1 VKGSEKLPL
10 VTTIKEKCRV
20 CYTCVRDCPAKAI
33 RIADGQAEVIAER
46 CIGCG
51 NCVRVCSQ
59 NAKQVMSSIEAA
71 QAALDSGAPVAA
83 CLAPSFPAEFT
94 DMAVSQLVGVVR
106 ALGFDYV
113 NEVAFGADLV
123 AREYRKLLAETN
135 GQRYIATT
143 CPALVAYVERYHPAV
158 VDRLAPVVSPM
169 IALARALR
177 RLHGDKL
184 RVVFIGP
191 CIAKKGEVVAEP
203 VESEVDAA
211 LTFVEIRRMLEEKGL
226 TPGSVALSE
235 FDPPHPSTG
244 ALFPISRGIL
254 QAASISEDLL
264 SGDVVAADGRSNF
277 VEAIKEFEAGDL
289 NARLLEVLCCHGC
302 IMGSGM
308 STPAPLFS
316 RRSSVSQYVRRRT
329 GTLDLNQWRADMDTF
344 ADLNLRRTFA
354 ANDQRVPAPSDE
366 ELASILARLGKVKPE
381 DELNCGACGYDTCRD
396 HAIAIYRGLAESEMC
411 LPYSIDQ
418 LRKTIQELNLSH
430 EQLANA
436 QEALMQSEKLASMGQ
451 LAAGIAHEVNN
462 PLGVVLMYAHLLLD
476 EASTNKAL
484 REDLSMIAEQADR
497 CKKIVSG
504 LLNFAR
510 QTKVLVEPIDLR
522 ELVDRSL
529 RSAPAPGNVT
539 TEVEPALENP
549 IAELDPNQITQV
561 LTNLLSNAYAAMPDG
576 GALTVRLEGDE
587 SSIRF
592 VVSDT
597 GIGIPQEN
605 QSKIFEPFFTT
616 KQIGR
621 GTGLGLAVTYGIVK
635 MHRGD
640 IQVASNADPAA
651 GPTGTTFT
659 VTLPRLARQ
668 EVGTERALEPE
679 GSTCYPC
686 PTDAPAPPGV

>member
-71 QAALDSGAPVAA
+71 QAVLDSGAPVAA
-83 CLAPSFPAEFT
+83 CLAPSSPAEFT
-94 DMAVSQLVGVVR
+94 DMAVPQVVGTVR

-113 NEVAFGADLV
+113 TEVAFGADLV

-158 VDRLAPVVSPM
+158 VDRLAPIVSPM
-169 IALARALR
+169 VALARALR
-177 RLHGDKL
+177 RLHGDEL

-203 VESEVDAA
+203 VEHDVEAA
-211 LTFVEIRRMLEEKGL
+211 LTFVELRKMIEGKGL
-226 TPGSVALSE
+226 TPESVEPSE
-235 FDPPHPSTG
+235 FDPPHPGTG

-264 SGDVVAADGRSNF
+264 SGDVIAADGRSNF
-277 VEAIKEFEAGDL
+277 VEAIKEFETGDL

-316 RRSSVSQYVRRRT
+316 RRSAVSQYVRRRT

-344 ADLNLRRTFA
+344 ADLNLRRSFA
-354 ANDQRVPAPSDE
+354 ASDQRVPAPSDE
-366 ELASILARLGKVKPE
+366 ELAGMLARLGKVKPE
-381 DELNCGACGYDTCRD
+381 DELNCGACGYDTCRE

-430 EQLANA
+430 EQLASA

-476 EASTNKAL
+476 EASHDEPL

-510 QTKVLVEPIDLR
+510 QTKVLAEPIDLR
-522 ELVDRSL
+522 ELVERSL
-529 RSAPAPGNVT
+529 RSAPAPENVT
-539 TEVEPALENP
+539 TEVEPALANP

-561 LTNLLSNAYAAMPDG
+561 LTNLFSNAYAAMPDG
-576 GALTVRLEGDE
+576 GTLTVRLEGDE
-587 SSIRF
+587 SNVRF

-597 GIGIPQEN
+597 GVGIPQEN
-605 QSKIFEPFFTT
+605 QSRIFEPFFTT
-616 KQIGR
+616 KQIGK

-651 GPTGTTFT
+651 GPTGTTFA
-659 VTLPRLARQ
+659 VILPRQTRQ
-668 EVGTERALEPE
+668 EVGAERALGAES
-679 GSTCYPC
+679 ST
-686 PTDAPAPPGV
+686 